1 MRTPV
6 VCTVLAFGLAACHG
20 TTSYVSGG
28 GLANVRQGL
37 PDAAPCNDIEQLG
50 TEVNLMAS
58 RTAPPRATGGAI
70 EDGTYVLTK
79 STLHTRDTPPG
90 TKLVAFG
97 KITMAVKSGA
107 AQLVKTDAEGHM
119 RRTSVKRT
127 TSGTITLSTTT
138 CASPVANDG
147 PESSSVEYTATSNT
161 VQFITPGPAG
171 TVVATYT
178 RL

>member
-1 MRTPV
+1 MRIPV

-20 TTSYVSGG
+20 STAYVSGG
-28 GLANVRQGL
+28 GLASVRQGL
-37 PDAAPCNDIEQLG
+37 PDAAPCNDLEQQG
-50 TEVNLMAS
+50 TEVELTAS
-58 RTAPPRATGGAI
+58 PALAPRATGGTI

-79 STLHTRDTPPG
+79 STLHTRDTPAG

-97 KITMAVKSGA
+97 RITMVVKSGV

-127 TSGTITLSTTT
+127 IAGTVTVATTT
-138 CASPVANDG
+138 CASPVANPS
-147 PESSSVEYTATSNT
+147 PESSSVEFAATSNS

>member
-58 RTAPPRATGGAI
+58 STAPPRATGGAI

-97 KITMAVKSGA
+97 KITMTVKSGA
-107 AQLVKTDAEGHM
+107 AQLVKT
-119 RRTSVKRT
+119 
-127 TSGTITLSTTT
+127 GTITLSTTT